1 MESIVDK
8 IRSRIDLL
16 NTLYPHE
23 HGRYYVDHEYGGYKL
38 FFATAYSEE
47 KCLSARMKPT
57 ECIRMLDVLIQ
68 VAEHEADF
76 KKKGGDD
83 QCAAAV
89 PATCIGRLRTRTTS
103 ALPAE
108 ATAAW
113 RNAQTNCKTSC

>member
-8 IRSRIDLL
+8 IRPRIDLL

-83 QCAAAV
+83 Q
-89 PATCIGRLRTRTTS
+89 
-103 ALPAE
+103 
-108 ATAAW
+108 
-113 RNAQTNCKTSC
+113 

>member
-8 IRSRIDLL
+8 IRSRMDLL

-23 HGRYYVDHEYGGYKL
+23 HGRYYVDHEYGGYKF

-83 QCAAAV
+83 Q
-89 PATCIGRLRTRTTS
+89 
-103 ALPAE
+103 
-108 ATAAW
+108 
-113 RNAQTNCKTSC
+113 

>member
-23 HGRYYVDHEYGGYKL
+23 RGRYYVDHEYGGYKL

-68 VAEHEADF
+68 VAEHEADCR
-76 KKKGGDD
+76 GDCGVEE
-83 QCAAAV
+83 CADKLQDLV
-89 PATCIGRLRTRTTS
+89 FNLRVELARVKRDS
-103 ALPAE
+103 DHIDE
-108 ATAAW
+108 QK
-113 RNAQTNCKTSC
+113 N

>member
-47 KCLSARMKPT
+47 KCLVGP
-57 ECIRMLDVLIQ
+57 D
-68 VAEHEADF
+68 EADRVYSDAGRAHPGCRAR
-76 KKKGGDD
+76 GGL
-83 QCAAAV
+83 QEE
-89 PATCIGRLRTRTTS
+89 RER
-103 ALPAE
+103 
-108 ATAAW
+108 
-113 RNAQTNCKTSC
+113 